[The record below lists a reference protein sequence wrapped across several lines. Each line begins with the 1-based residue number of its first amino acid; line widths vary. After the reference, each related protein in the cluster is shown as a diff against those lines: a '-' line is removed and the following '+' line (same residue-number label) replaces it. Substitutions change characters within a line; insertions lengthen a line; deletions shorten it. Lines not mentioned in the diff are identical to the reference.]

1 MHACGHPAEDP
12 SPKFTFFQFL
22 SMRTAPPPCTRYS
35 THDHL
40 VLEVHETRLA
50 LGLAA
55 ARAAAAFIRD
65 TISARGEARVIFAC
79 APSQDEFL
87 SSLVDSE
94 QTGIAVNWSAVT
106 AFHMDDYVGLS
117 AAHSQSFRNYLQT
130 HFLDRV
136 TIGRFH
142 PIEAEHQDLEAM
154 CTRYESLLSERPIDL
169 ICLGIGE
176 NGHIAFNDPGV
187 AEFEDQRLV
196 KQVQL
201 DRKCRQQQVN
211 DGCFP
216 DLDAVPQSAISLTI
230 PVFRR
235 ARRLSIHVPGRRKAD
250 AVAAALTG
258 EISPDCPA
266 SILRLHPHATLYVDT
281 DAARALGT

>member
-1 MHACGHPAEDP
+1 
-12 SPKFTFFQFL
+12 
-22 SMRTAPPPCTRYS
+22 MRTASPSCTRYA
-35 THDHL
+35 TYDRL
-40 VLEVHETRLA
+40 VLEVHETRQA

-55 ARAAAAFIRD
+55 ARAVAAFIRD

-87 SSLVDSE
+87 SNLTDPA

-106 AFHMDDYVGLS
+106 AFHMDDYVGLP
-117 AAHSQSFRNYLQT
+117 AVHPQSFRHYLQT
-130 HFLDRV
+130 HFLDRAS
-136 TIGRFH
+136 IGRFH
-142 PIEAEHQDLEAM
+142 PIEAERQDIEAM
-154 CTRYESLLSERPIDL
+154 CARYESLLSERPIDL

-187 AEFEDQRLV
+187 AEFDDRRLV
-196 KQVQL
+196 KRVQL
-201 DRKCRQQQVN
+201 DHKCRQQQVN

-216 DLDAVPQSAISLTI
+216 DVDAVPQSAISLTI

-258 EISPDCPA
+258 EIGPDCPA
-266 SILRLHPHATLYVDT
+266 SILRLHPHATLYVDA
-281 DAARALGT
+281 DAARVLGT